1 MTDFLKSI
9 DFTALVDSIMDNIV
23 WICVGLAAFFA
34 LLLGVGLFKDKRR
47 WIWRSILVAVVCVA
61 TLIFTNFQFY
71 YDAYTDGDELGSASR
86 FLIGNTDPK
95 TAKAIEFL
103 MIGWRTW
110 TSGTAAAGSSPGRR
124 NTRMKTGKA
133 TMVKYLFNST
143 LEIETQDVVWRA
155 NCVFGRVSA
164 EITYKNGQ
172 TGS

>member
-34 LLLGVGLFKDKRR
+34 LLLGGGLFKDKRR
-47 WIWRSILVAVVCVA
+47 WIWRSVLVAVVCVA

-103 MIGWRTW
+103 MIGVEDVDHWDG
-110 TSGTAAAGSSPGRR
+110 SGRFLSWEKEYE
-124 NTRMKTGKA
+124 NETGKA